1 MHQPSTTTDAARP
14 RLETSDWVRVAPF
27 IGLHLACLSVFAVG
41 ISWTAV
47 MVASVTF
54 FARVFGLT
62 GFYHRYFSHRAFKTS
77 RGFQFVGAFLGGA
90 AGQRGPLWWAAHH
103 RDHHRHS
110 DTDGDVHSP
119 HVHGFWWSHMG
130 WFMRHDNFNKGLA
143 GVKDFTRFP
152 ELVWIDRYDYVPPLA
167 LAVAVY
173 GLGVWLGGSYPSLNT
188 SGMQLLIWGFLLS
201 TVALYHTTY
210 AINSLAHTHGSRRFP
225 TKDES
230 RNNLWLALLTF
241 GEGWH
246 NNHHYYPSAARQ
258 GFYWWEVDVT
268 YYLLRICAW
277 FGLVWDLREVP
288 GHVLVEGRQRDAV
301 RLGNARIDN
310 ATRGLAS
317 RAERTQGIR
326 GAAESADLPAGDAT
340 SGDCAVAV
348 DRESVD
354 RAAGG
359 TPLPQEGRV

>member
-1 MHQPSTTTDAARP
+1 MHQPSSTAIAPKARLAA
-14 RLETSDWVRVAPF
+14 SDWVRVAPF
-27 IGLHLACLSVFAVG
+27 IALHLACLSVLAVG
-41 ISWTAV
+41 ISWVAV
-47 MVASVTF
+47 GVTLVTF

-62 GFYHRYFSHRAFKTS
+62 AFYHRYFSHRAFKTS
-77 RGFQFVGAFLGGA
+77 RWFQFVGAFLGGA

-152 ELVWIDRYDYVPPLA
+152 ELVWIDRYDYVAPLV
-167 LAVAVY
+167 LGVGMY
-173 GLGVWLGGSYPSLNT
+173 GLGAWLNASYPSLHT
-188 SGMQLLIWGFLLS
+188 SGMQLLIWGFLVS

-210 AINSLAHTHGSRRFP
+210 AINSLAHTHGTRRFP

-268 YYLLRICAW
+268 YYLLRCCAGL
-277 FGLVWDLREVP
+277 GLVWDLREVP
-288 GHVLVEGRQRDAV
+288 QQVLAEGRALDAGQPV
-301 RLGNARIDN
+301 TGRPSASSP
-310 ATRGLAS
+310 LAS
-317 RAERTQGIR
+317 ARGGGRGPARRAQESHAAAARRGVAR
-326 GAAESADLPAGDAT
+326 GATQSGESEEASPDLPLP
-340 SGDCAVAV
+340 
-348 DRESVD
+348 REGH
-354 RAAGG
+354 A
-359 TPLPQEGRV
+359 